1 MLVRLP
7 GVAALTLMRHRTQTS
22 TSGSVRLATK
32 RCPLSLQRIV
42 LRKLSSVP
50 MLHCITPN
58 AVSVQHIRYAVINSQ
73 NPVADR
79 VSALSRS
86 MDVFFGI

>member
-1 MLVRLP
+1 MLAKLP

-58 AVSVQHIRYAVINSQ
+58 AVRVQHNRFAVIIRQ
-73 NPVADR
+73 AAVAVQSLQR
-79 VSALSRS
+79 
-86 MDVFFGI
+86 